1 MSKHFH
7 SSAWATLIATATLL
21 ICAGCAT
28 PLKHSAYRDIHAAAR
43 DGDVTQV
50 AADLAQNP
58 GDLNLPDDA
67 GLTPLHLASASCHTN
82 VVMLLLDRGAKVD
95 AMEKDGAT
103 PLHFAAQEGCTDAVK
118 LLLDRGANANAR
130 DKQGRTPLTRSEQW
144 HQDSVGILL
153 RARGGSE

>member
-58 GDLNLPDDA
+58 G
-67 GLTPLHLASASCHTN
+67 LTPLHLASASCHTN

-103 PLHFAAQEGCTDAVK
+103 PLHFAAQEGCPDAVK